1 MSLVRFLEAP
11 LKNPRR
17 KSWVFLFPHIRLV
30 SLVPPIAIG
39 VEAPLKIPH
48 LTLWDFL
55 FGSFFRF
62 APSCCSLGFGVQSS
76 EFRVRSSEFG
86 VRLKNSP
93 PPEGWP
99 QAGVEFLSKM
109 SCFFAWPLPFAV
121 LGSRFGVRGSGFRV
135 QSSEFGLKIP
145 LLRRGGRRPGWA
157 F

>member
-39 VEAPLKIPH
+39 VEAPLKIPQ

-55 FGSFFRF
+55 FK
-62 APSCCSLGFGVQSS
+62 GFGVRVQRS
-76 EFRVRSSEFG
+76 EFRVRSSGFGVCGLLFVACCLLFGVEIFSDLPLPVAVRSSEFG
-86 VRLKNSP
+86 VR
-93 PPEGWP
+93 
-99 QAGVEFLSKM
+99 
-109 SCFFAWPLPFAV
+109 
-121 LGSRFGVRGSGFRV
+121 GSGFGVRGSGFGVRGSGFGV
-135 QSSEFGLKIP
+135 RGSGLKIP
-145 LLRRGGRRPGWA
+145 LLRRGGRRPGWG